1 MYRISLIISELY
13 NKYLPS
19 AEKADIRLDLDII
32 DDQWTTDESDLQE
45 LKSDIDK
52 HLKSAL
58 KRTPKGEIKISVRPH
73 QIIISDSGTTLSK
86 TACKLLTHGRVS
98 VSSRVGF
105 GTKVSFDFSKKE
117 SGKNPHKKA

>member
-45 LKSDIDK
+45 LKSDIDSISNPLSSVRQK
-52 HLKSAL
+52 AKSKSASDH
-58 KRTPKGEIKISVRPH
+58 IK
-73 QIIISDSGTTLSK
+73 
-86 TACKLLTHGRVS
+86 
-98 VSSRVGF
+98 
-105 GTKVSFDFSKKE
+105 
-117 SGKNPHKKA
+117 